1 MHPETNNLKNIN
13 KQISILFNSLK
24 NIQSTSIVFT
34 MPNDDLGSDL
44 IRTKIKKFCI
54 TNKNAFYFKSL
65 GKDAYFSLVKI
76 SNLVIGNSSRE

>member
-44 IRTKIKKFCI
+44 LEQNKKILY
-54 TNKNAFYFKSL
+54 N
-65 GKDAYFSLVKI
+65 
-76 SNLVIGNSSRE
+76 E